1 MIGMKYKRRRAEP
14 PLESSMYDGSELL
27 GTITPR
33 AGLFAARMAS
43 GLAIRAASRVER
55 APSPKISEQR

>member
-43 GLAIRAASRVER
+43 GLAHPRRLTRRACAF
-55 APSPKISEQR
+55 A